1 MMAEDDI
8 WQRLT
13 AVFRDVFGDD
23 EIEIHSGTTAEDI
36 EDWDSL
42 TNVQLLI
49 AIEKE
54 FDGMK
59 FNTGEVA
66 NLENVGQM
74 VTLIQERL
82 ASQ

>member
-1 MMAEDDI
+1 MTEEEI
-8 WQRLT
+8 WGQLT
-13 AVFRDVFGDD
+13 EVFRDVFADD
-23 EIEIHSGTTAEDI
+23 GLEIHSETTAEDI

-49 AIEKE
+49 AIEKS
-54 FDGMK
+54 FAGMK

-74 VTLIQERL
+74 VALIQERL
-82 ASQ
+82 AR

>member
-1 MMAEDDI
+1 MTEDDI
-8 WQRLT
+8 WPRLT
-13 AVFRDVFGDD
+13 EVFRDVFADD
-23 EIEIHSGTTAEDI
+23 DIEIRSETTAEDI

-42 TNVQLLI
+42 INVQLLI

-54 FDGMK
+54 FSGMK

-74 VTLIQERL
+74 VSLIQERL
-82 ASQ
+82 AA